1 MAVTPMNTFHLSEQ
15 HRLDS
20 PKFGAFLFFP
30 QTPDADSVNIQF
42 YPLDKSPHDVVIEF
56 PPTSLC
62 AGRVLLFTRSAT
74 GNSATFETQTAREI
88 WQQLTSD
95 GWLVHRSRA

>member
-1 MAVTPMNTFHLSEQ
+1 MMNTPHLPEQ

-30 QTPDADSVNIQF
+30 QTPDSVNIQF
-42 YPLDKSPHDVVIEF
+42 RPLDKSPHSVVIEF
-56 PPTSLC
+56 PPTALC
-62 AGRVLLFTRSAT
+62 PGRVLMFTRSAT
-74 GNSATFETQTAREI
+74 GNSGTFETQTAREI

-95 GWLVHRSRA
+95 GWLVPKSRA